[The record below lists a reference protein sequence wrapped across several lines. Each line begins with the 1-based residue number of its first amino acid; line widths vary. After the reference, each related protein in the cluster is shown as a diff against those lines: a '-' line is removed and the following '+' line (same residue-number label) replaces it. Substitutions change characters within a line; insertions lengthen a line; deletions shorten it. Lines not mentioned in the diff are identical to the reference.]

1 MGKPAAKQGDMVT
14 GIDMH
19 IVLVPSPGGPVPT
32 PLPHPFTGMLDGNLS
47 SNVKVMGMPAATMG
61 STAQNQPPH
70 IPTPPGTSFQLPPSN
85 TATIRMGSMT
95 VKINGKQA
103 ARTGDLTE
111 TCADPVPNM
120 TASLISVGTVLIGG

>member
-1 MGKPAAKQGDMVT
+1 MGKPAAKQSDTVT
-14 GIDMH
+14 GIDLH

-32 PLPHPFTGMLDGNLS
+32 PLPHPFVGMLDGNLS
-47 SNVKVMGMPAATMG
+47 TNVKVMGMPAATVG

-95 VKINGKQA
+95 VKINGQQA
-103 ARTGDLTE
+103 ARAGDLTE

-120 TASLISVGTVLIGG
+120 SASLITVGTVLIGG